1 MMCLNVHKDLKTS
14 LGDSENISKQERLR
28 KMPFELELMTR
39 RRGFIKQLC
48 SVFGVCSIVLQ
59 NDDDKLNYPPKKFEF
74 LFSFIT
80 NFNFERKTL

>member
-74 LFSFIT
+74 FVFIYYQ
-80 NFNFERKTL
+80 FQL